1 MGAMQLRQSSGER
14 QTPRQSYDRDLLRW
28 LDAGVKEGRAPGKG
42 KSPDRVT
49 LETCIGGSMQESKKG
64 ELWGK
69 AKVRMEFRKR
79 PVSEVRCRSQRRESS
94 GERQKP
100 RESHE
105 SDLHRRFDAGA
116 KEGRAPGERHKKP
129 RTLSERNEAKRW
141 AAREVGSPSR
151 SPGTGSDACK
161 YLSEGSQGR
170 GPGVRQKP
178 RMESR

>member
-1 MGAMQLRQSSGER
+1 MQ
-14 QTPRQSYDRDLLRW
+14 D
-28 LDAGVKEGRAPGKG
+28 
-42 KSPDRVT
+42 
-49 LETCIGGSMQESKKG
+49 SKKG
-64 ELWGK
+64 EVWGK
-69 AKVRMEFRKR
+69 AKVPMEFRKR

-161 YLSEGSQGR
+161 YLSEGSQAGS
-170 GPGVRQKP
+170 PGFRQKP
-178 RMESR
+178 RRSNARDLLRRLHAGVEEGGALGKGKSPHGVTIETCSVVRCREKARKAELWGKAKSPIESR